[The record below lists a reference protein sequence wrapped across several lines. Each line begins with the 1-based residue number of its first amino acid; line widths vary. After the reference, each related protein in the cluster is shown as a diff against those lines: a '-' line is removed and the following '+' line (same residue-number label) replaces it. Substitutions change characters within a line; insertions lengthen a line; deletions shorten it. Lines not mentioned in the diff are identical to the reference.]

1 MKHRRLAVSGLLALA
16 VTFGVTGAANATDD
30 VPTLKPVSGT
40 IACTAGGEGVEIK
53 EGVVT
58 INGKEVTSI
67 SVTKA
72 IPAIPAVPG
81 AQAGGEDV
89 ASAVPVRP
97 GEAGEPTDVVIAA
110 PDEPG
115 GTGENGGPVTLPA
128 RPFDGKPGEPV
139 EFGKVIAAIPAG
151 EAGVKAGVDAAQP
164 AAPEGPTHTTADGPG
179 PSFSSD
185 GSEAPEGAK
194 VVCFASAVPAG
205 SAAPAAPEA
214 PEGD

>member
-30 VPTLKPVSGT
+30 VPTLKPVGGT

-58 INGKEVTSI
+58 IDGKEVTSI
-67 SVTKA
+67 AVTKA
-72 IPAIPAVPG
+72 IPAIPAEP
-81 AQAGGEDV
+81 GGENV
-89 ASAVPVRP
+89 ASAVPMPVPP
-97 GEAGEPTDVVIAA
+97 GEAGKVSDVTTAV
-110 PDEPG
+110 PL
-115 GTGENGGPVTLPA
+115 TGEDGGPVALPA
-128 RPFDGKPGEPV
+128 RPFTGKPGEPV
-139 EFGKVIAAIPAG
+139 EFGKVIAAVPAG

-164 AAPEGPTHTTADGPG
+164 TAPEGPTHSTADGPG

-194 VVCFASAVPAG
+194 VVCFATAASAD
-205 SAAPAAPEA
+205 SAAPAAPVA
-214 PEGD
+214 PTED